1 MTMRRVA
8 LPWLT
13 AVMICLLMGG
23 CASTRLASDLKI
35 SGDTGLEL
43 GQARFCIVGYEDA
56 HAKEVSPAMEK
67 YRLTARQL
75 QERAKVL
82 YPRLFSDDWT
92 ALPITVRDKIKND
105 ESGMTR
111 AGVGSGLTLGIIP
124 FAGTIVTS
132 HEVSTIIRDA
142 FGENLVKTDVRFETE
157 LGTWVTIFSPLGS
170 LPVPGDADLPRDT
183 VLLGIPLSGDP
194 YGTGEK
200 YVTYGADLMIEAIVK
215 SLRSIEIASLEAA
228 YRRQP
233 RPQELA
239 IDGQTYWCL
248 LAPVISHGSGQ
259 PVSFAAMLYQEKPER
274 GAKPHAQA
282 IVAQRG
288 ENGGWVPVNGYLRNT
303 RKLTAVST
311 LLEGGAPV
319 RVVARAIEEPP
330 LQDFIDLPDLS
341 APDLMDHLRWSNGI
355 LLEAKNRS
363 LENLLR
369 LESRDTLLELAT
381 RIERSILDLSEQSE
395 RAKDRAQRM
404 VEKGEGDPEPE
415 RELAV
420 LCRQRIE
427 VLKPILAALKQAAAL
442 RRQQS

>member
-13 AVMICLLMGG
+13 AVMTCLLMGG

-43 GQARFCIVGYEDA
+43 GQARFCIVGYADV
-56 HAKEVSPAMEK
+56 HDKEVPPAMEK

-82 YPRLFSDDWT
+82 YPAVFTDDWT
-92 ALPITVRDKIKND
+92 ALPVMVRDEIRTD
-105 ESGMTR
+105 SSGMTR

-124 FAGTIVTS
+124 FAGTTVTS
-132 HEVSTIIRDA
+132 HEVSTTVRDA
-142 FGENLVKTDVRFETE
+142 FGENLVKTDVRFDTE
-157 LGTWVTIFSPLGS
+157 VGTWVTLFSPLGS
-170 LPVPGDADLPRDT
+170 LPVPGEADLPRDT

-215 SLRSIEIASLEAA
+215 SLRSIDIASLEAA

-233 RPQELA
+233 RLQELV

-248 LAPVISHGSGQ
+248 LSPVIAQGIGQ
-259 PVSFAAMLYQEKPER
+259 PVSFAAMLYQEKPDR
-274 GAKPHAQA
+274 GAKPHAQLV
-282 IVAQRG
+282 VARRVEG
-288 ENGGWVPVNGYLRNT
+288 GGWVPVNGYLRNT

-311 LLEGGAPV
+311 LLEGGAPA
-319 RVVARAIEEPP
+319 RVVARVTEAPP

-341 APDLMDHLRWSNGI
+341 APDRMDHLRWSNGI

-363 LENLLR
+363 LETLLKV
-369 LESRDTLLELAT
+369 ENRDTLLDLAT
-381 RIERSILDLSEQSE
+381 RIEKSILDLSEQSE

-404 VEKGEGDPEPE
+404 LEKGEGDPEPE

-442 RRQQS
+442 RNQPS